1 MRHPARL
8 DDIFDRGLLAQVPK
22 NGNLLA
28 QLRRQEKA
36 RETTVKDELYL
47 EGHRLV
53 FRRDF
58 PEKRGE
64 VEAFGPP
71 ASMQDDAVPNCT
83 LALSETNW
91 QSLSM
96 TLEHLDTIIAFVVI
110 LAGVS
115 LLVTVLTQSVSALL
129 GLRGSNLCWG
139 IETLLKELDPN
150 LSAHAAAITR
160 EVLRHPLISDS
171 TLSRF
176 GFKLFNRWKLASVIR
191 KDELIEILRLLARP
205 SEEAGSGDRVDATV
219 SRVGHAATWPHA
231 AAPEPRRSQQR
242 DRTRE
247 GDSTGRTPDS
257 WQTALFN
264 SLKQLDQETAADLE
278 LAAAEIKKLFP
289 DDPGRA
295 EQIVSQVMRSAEQL
309 PGIINQW
316 FDSVMDRVSQRFVTH
331 TRIWT
336 IIFSILVAFA
346 LHLDALKLVT
356 QLSTDAEMRSRLV
369 ASADALT
376 KKADEILVAPA
387 SGSSTDYMQAMK
399 RLIRTHPT
407 ELAALEEPSGFTDLA
422 GGKEWLSTRL
432 QTAGIQDAEKWQ
444 REYELLV
451 PQAALLNAADN
462 LRSIWRDKL
471 IFQLIPDPY
480 PSPWYNYWTPSW
492 LHFWGTLASAALL
505 SVGAPFWFNA
515 LKTLT
520 SFRPVLANKEQQERK
535 GSDKDK

>member
-1 MRHPARL
+1 
-8 DDIFDRGLLAQVPK
+8 
-22 NGNLLA
+22 
-28 QLRRQEKA
+28 
-36 RETTVKDELYL
+36 
-47 EGHRLV
+47 
-53 FRRDF
+53 
-58 PEKRGE
+58 
-64 VEAFGPP
+64 
-71 ASMQDDAVPNCT
+71 
-83 LALSETNW
+83 
-91 QSLSM
+91 M

-129 GLRGSNLCWG
+129 GLRGSNLYWG

-150 LSAHAAAITR
+150 LNAHAATITR
-160 EVLRHPLISDS
+160 EVLHHPLISDS

-205 SEEAGSGDRVDATV
+205 SEEAESLDRVDATV
-219 SRVGHAATWPHA
+219 SRAAVSRVPRQRGHAIGHAAEHDSQ
-231 AAPEPRRSQQR
+231 RQQR

-247 GDSTGRTPDS
+247 GDSTRRTPDA

-264 SLKQLDQETAADLE
+264 SLKQLDQEAAADFE

-295 EQIVSQVMRSAEQL
+295 EQIISQVMRSAEQL

-316 FDSVMDRVSQRFVTH
+316 FDSMMDRVSQRFVTH

-336 IIFSILVAFA
+336 IIFSVLVAFA

-369 ASADALT
+369 ASADALA

-387 SGSSTDYMQAMK
+387 SGSSTDYVQAMK
-399 RLIRTHPT
+399 RLIRTHPA
-407 ELAALEEPSGFTDLA
+407 ELAALGEPSGFTDLA

-471 IFQLIPDPY
+471 MFQLIPDPY

-520 SFRPVLANKEQQERK
+520 SLRPVLANKEQQERK
-535 GSDKDK
+535 GSDEDK

>member
-1 MRHPARL
+1 
-8 DDIFDRGLLAQVPK
+8 
-22 NGNLLA
+22 
-28 QLRRQEKA
+28 
-36 RETTVKDELYL
+36 
-47 EGHRLV
+47 
-53 FRRDF
+53 
-58 PEKRGE
+58 
-64 VEAFGPP
+64 
-71 ASMQDDAVPNCT
+71 
-83 LALSETNW
+83 
-91 QSLSM
+91 M

-150 LSAHAAAITR
+150 LNAHAATITR

-176 GFKLFNRWKLASVIR
+176 GVKLFNRWKLASVIR

-205 SEEAGSGDRVDATV
+205 SEEAGSRDRVDATV
-219 SRVGHAATWPHA
+219 SGAAVSRVPRQRGHAAEHD
-231 AAPEPRRSQQR
+231 SQQQQS
-242 DRTRE
+242 DSTRE
-247 GDSTGRTPDS
+247 GDSTQRTPDP
-257 WQTALFN
+257 WRTALFN
-264 SLKQLDQETAADLE
+264 SLKQLDEEAAADLE
-278 LAAAEIKKLFP
+278 LAAAEVKKFFP
-289 DDPGRA
+289 GDLGRA
-295 EQIVSQVMRSAEQL
+295 EQIVSQVMKSAERL
-309 PGIINQW
+309 PGSINQW

-336 IIFSILVAFA
+336 IIFSVLVAFA
-346 LHLDALKLVT
+346 LHLDALKIVT

-387 SGSSTDYMQAMK
+387 SGSSTDYVQAMK
-399 RLIRTHPT
+399 RLIKTHPT
-407 ELAALEEPSGFTDLA
+407 ELAALGEPSAFTDLA
-422 GGKEWLSTRL
+422 GGKSWLSSRL

-444 REYELLV
+444 RDYELLV

-462 LRSIWRDKL
+462 LRSIWKDKL

-480 PSPWYNYWTPSW
+480 PNPWYNYWTPSW
-492 LHFWGTLASAALL
+492 LHFWGVLASAALL

-520 SFRPVLANKEQQERK
+520 SLRPVLANKEQQERK
-535 GSDKDK
+535 GSDKD